1 MWMFVFLGFTQNGYW
16 VLTLCVIQLFLVFT
30 QNGTNPFLSNSISL
44 SLLSLSLCARVLL
57 GVLSSDS
64 QEGGQREKKKEKKTG
79 FLFWVCVYS
88 ADSLLSAAAVTTRL
102 FVTAVL
108 ELGAK
113 LILQKP
119 ITI

>member
-1 MWMFVFLGFTQNGYW
+1 MFLGFTQNGYG
-16 VLTLCVIQLFLVFT
+16 VLTVCVIQLFLVFT
-30 QNGTNPFLSNSISL
+30 QNGTNPFLSNS
-44 SLLSLSLCARVLL
+44 LSLSLYIYIYIYVREFCWESCLLILKRVVKERQKKRKGKRFPFL
-57 GVLSSDS
+57 G
-64 QEGGQREKKKEKKTG
+64 
-79 FLFWVCVYS
+79 VCVYS

>member
-1 MWMFVFLGFTQNGYW
+1 M
-16 VLTLCVIQLFLVFT
+16 VLIHSSQIL
-30 QNGTNPFLSNSISL
+30 SL
-44 SLLSLSLCARVLL
+44 SLSLSLSLCARVLL

-64 QEGGQREKKKEKKTG
+64 QEGGQRETKKRKQKRFP
-79 FLFWVCVYS
+79 FLGVCVYS

>member
-1 MWMFVFLGFTQNGYW
+1 M
-16 VLTLCVIQLFLVFT
+16 VLIQSS
-30 QNGTNPFLSNSISL
+30 QI
-44 SLLSLSLCARVLL
+44 LSLSLSLSLSLYVQEFCWESCLLILNRV
-57 GVLSSDS
+57 VKER
-64 QEGGQREKKKEKKTG
+64 QKKEEKKG
-79 FLFWVCVYS
+79 SLFWVCVYS
-88 ADSLLSAAAVTTRL
+88 ADSVLSAAAVTTRL

>member
-1 MWMFVFLGFTQNGYW
+1 MFVFLGFTQNGYW
-16 VLTLCVIQLFLVFT
+16 VLTVCVIQLFLVFT

-44 SLLSLSLCARVLL
+44 SLYVQEFCWESCLLILKRV
-57 GVLSSDS
+57 VKER
-64 QEGGQREKKKEKKTG
+64 QKKEKKKG
-79 FLFWVCVYS
+79 SLFWVCMYS